1 MLTLIL
7 NRFRTALL
15 DLRFWSKVTT
25 TLIAQFVAVTSYA
38 PIDAVSLFDKVLLHE
53 VGRTK
58 ISECILDC

>member
-1 MLTLIL
+1 MLTPIL

-25 TLIAQFVAVTSYA
+25 TLIAQFVAVTSYTA
-38 PIDAVSLFDKVLLHE
+38 IDAVSLFDKVLLHE